1 MPRVLALLLL
11 FACMGEGIAQP
22 VRATDAAMAA
32 QVDAAMAL
40 PGELRQALAAR
51 KPEPGLTAEER
62 VQRLVDFMVA
72 DDGLALR
79 YQEQPTLGIAESHAQ
94 RKVNCLSFTL
104 MFIALARASG
114 MQAHA
119 QASDDALAM
128 RVLDDTVYRAT
139 HVNAGVEIRGMEYT
153 VDVGWRS
160 LLAVRKPR
168 TISDA
173 QAVALLHNN
182 NAVERLLQKDF
193 AQAASEIGI
202 ALALDPANPVVW
214 SNAGVVHWRSGRNDA
229 AEHAYLQALALQRD
243 HLGALGNLVALHRNR
258 GDTRQADGYA
268 QRLQRAQAV
277 DPFSQ
282 FLLAQALANSGAYAD
297 AVAHYRRAI
306 RLLPDEP
313 QFHRGLADAYLK
325 QGKTVAAERARN
337 RAGRLEAHRESQ
349 RGIRDATDP
358 DQG

>member
-1 MPRVLALLLL
+1 M
-11 FACMGEGIAQP
+11 
-22 VRATDAAMAA
+22 
-32 QVDAAMAL
+32 
-40 PGELRQALAAR
+40 
-51 KPEPGLTAEER
+51 
-62 VQRLVDFMVA
+62 
-72 DDGLALR
+72 
-79 YQEQPTLGIAESHAQ
+79 
-94 RKVNCLSFTL
+94 
-104 MFIALARASG
+104 
-114 MQAHA
+114 
-119 QASDDALAM
+119 
-128 RVLDDTVYRAT
+128 
-139 HVNAGVEIRGMEYT
+139 
-153 VDVGWRS
+153 
-160 LLAVRKPR
+160 
-168 TISDA
+168 
-173 QAVALLHNN
+173 
-182 NAVERLLQKDF
+182 LQKDF

-337 RAGRLEAHRESQ
+337 RAGRLEAQRESQ
-349 RGIRDATDP
+349 RGIRDAADP
-358 DQG
+358 DPG

>member
-1 MPRVLALLLL
+1 
-11 FACMGEGIAQP
+11 
-22 VRATDAAMAA
+22 
-32 QVDAAMAL
+32 
-40 PGELRQALAAR
+40 
-51 KPEPGLTAEER
+51 
-62 VQRLVDFMVA
+62 
-72 DDGLALR
+72 
-79 YQEQPTLGIAESHAQ
+79 
-94 RKVNCLSFTL
+94 

-325 QGKTVAAERARN
+325 QGKIVAAERARN

-358 DQG
+358 DPG